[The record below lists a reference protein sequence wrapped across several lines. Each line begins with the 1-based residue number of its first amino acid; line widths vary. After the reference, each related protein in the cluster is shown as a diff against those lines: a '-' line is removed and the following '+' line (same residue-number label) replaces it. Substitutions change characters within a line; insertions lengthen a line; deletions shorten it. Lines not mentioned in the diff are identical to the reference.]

1 MNTNEIDKKVV
12 EILRQLNDRMDNHR
26 RILDTMVKLI
36 DINSKEIKALQK
48 EKDNA

>member
-12 EILRQLNDRMDNHR
+12 EILRSLNDRMDNHR